1 MPLAGKLAATQELM
15 AAGDQ
20 RARRIYESIGVYLGY
35 AIAQY
40 AAFYE
45 LRHVLVLGRVMT
57 GEGGGVILSTARR
70 VLQRE
75 FPAVEEGLRL
85 HMPGEEE
92 KRLAGSG
99 GGGRSPELPLPMVA
113 APIRRGLHRPGDL
126 VQHPRPIRVQPLISA
141 NCAANNCAGTMYGM
155 GVYKSCGPP
164 NCRLG
169 AEGGSAAQA
178 WRRPRCCSRR

>member
-1 MPLAGKLAATQELM
+1 MGTSLAAGYVNPQGNITDWLNELAFAPVDYRQDAPLDEWSRDGGAGAQYFSQQAVNRLLPAAGITLDPAMPLAGKLAATQELM

-40 AAFYE
+40 AGFCE

-85 HMPGEEE
+85 HVPGEQE
-92 KRLAGSG
+92 KRLGQAVAAATLPRISK
-99 GGGRSPELPLPMVA
+99 PLP
-113 APIRRGLHRPGDL
+113 
-126 VQHPRPIRVQPLISA
+126 PR
-141 NCAANNCAGTMYGM
+141 
-155 GVYKSCGPP
+155 
-164 NCRLG
+164 
-169 AEGGSAAQA
+169 
-178 WRRPRCCSRR
+178 